1 MYNFQCVQVQ
11 CVNVG
16 IDCTISMCKAVCKC
30 TLCNRVVNV
39 SFIFYIS
46 LKYVACT
53 SAIFDMREIR
63 NNFVNFSLYTL
74 CFFIRFLG
82 GV

>member
-30 TLCNRVVNV
+30 TLCYRVVNV

-53 SAIFDMREIR
+53 SAIFDKREITLLT
-63 NNFVNFSLYTL
+63 FLY
-74 CFFIRFLG
+74 IRYVFLLG
-82 GV
+82 F

>member
-53 SAIFDMREIR
+53 SAIFDKGEITLLT
-63 NNFVNFSLYTL
+63 FLY
-74 CFFIRFLG
+74 IRYVFLLG
-82 GV
+82 F